1 MNKCTFCYKKDV
13 PAGHRTCGD
22 AKCLHDHL
30 ELCKFRKALSDKYGD
45 TWDTTELQKVYSV
58 EGFGGGL
65 CVVTRKSDG
74 KRGSLDFTH
83 SPRFYHSF
91 QEG

>member
-1 MNKCTFCYKKDV
+1 MDDN
-13 PAGHRTCGD
+13 
-22 AKCLHDHL
+22 
-30 ELCKFRKALSDKYGD
+30 EKAEFKAQLVAHFGEAL
-45 TWDTTELQKVYSV
+45 TTDEMRALYDV

-65 CVVTRKSDG
+65 CVVVRKSDG

-91 QEG
+91 QEV